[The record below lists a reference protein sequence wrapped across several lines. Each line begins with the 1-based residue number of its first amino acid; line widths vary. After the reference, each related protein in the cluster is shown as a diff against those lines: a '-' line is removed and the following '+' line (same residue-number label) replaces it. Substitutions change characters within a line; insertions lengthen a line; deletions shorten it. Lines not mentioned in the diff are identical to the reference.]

1 LEILLSAS
9 EPVLMDG
16 ICSREGFGMICLST
30 PQRKLA
36 GAGRAGA
43 LCLLSAAVATA
54 QSSSPPAAVPGDATS
69 AAASA
74 SSPAAPAPPPQ
85 FEAADIRPSEHN
97 IFTFMRADVHGDR
110 YVVRDASMVDLIAAA
125 YGVKDDHVVS
135 GPSWLEMDRFDID
148 AKLPHG
154 TAPDTLKQMFQALLA
169 DRFKLVIHTDT
180 EPMPAFLLTVGPGKP
195 KLNPAT
201 GSGDSGCQNQ
211 PQPPAANEI
220 PTTVDFCRNMTMAQF
235 AQSLPGMAPAYL
247 TEPVV
252 DRTGLKGTWDFDIH
266 WTPLRALQ
274 MAGPDGLSISD
285 AVDKELGLKLEE
297 KTAPGAALV
306 VDKVSRKPT
315 ANPLDL
321 EKILPPLPA
330 LAFDVAII
338 KPSSADEKG
347 GNFGIS
353 KTSITLQNLPI
364 KILMAVAWNLN
375 PNDDDAIVGFPKSLE
390 GKKFDITAKVDPSVL
405 ADTEAE
411 LNFDTLQPMLQAL
424 LIDRFKIAARMENR
438 PLDAYTLVAAS
449 PKLKKADPS
458 SRTHCIEG
466 PGPGEKDPR
475 IANPVLGRL
484 IHCQNMTM
492 AEFAEQLPDLAS
504 GYLYSQV
511 NNDTKIEGR
520 WDFTLSFSMRGQLTA
535 ALGGANNPSAQGQQ
549 GSQGSQSAQPPV
561 SDPNGAL
568 SLFDAVNKQLGLR
581 LEKQKLS
588 LPVLVVDH
596 MLDAPTE
603 N

>member
-1 LEILLSAS
+1 
-9 EPVLMDG
+9 
-16 ICSREGFGMICLST
+16 MICLSA
-30 PQRKLA
+30 PRRKLA
-36 GAGRAGA
+36 SAGRIAA

-54 QSSSPPAAVPGDATS
+54 QSSSPPEAAPGDATS
-69 AAASA
+69 AAASTT
-74 SSPAAPAPPPQ
+74 SPAAPAAPPQ

-125 YGVKDDHVVS
+125 YGVKDDHVVG
-135 GPSWLEMDRFDID
+135 GPSWIEMDHFDID
-148 AKLPHG
+148 AKLPRG
-154 TAPDTLKQMFQALLA
+154 TPPETLKQMFQALLA
-169 DRFKLVIHTDT
+169 DRFQLVIHTDT

-195 KLNPAT
+195 KLNPAA
-201 GSGDSGCQNQ
+201 GSDDSGCKNQ
-211 PQPPAANEI
+211 QQPPAANEI
-220 PTTVDFCRNMTMAQF
+220 PTTVHFCRNITMAQF
-235 AQSLPGMAPAYL
+235 AQSLPVMAPAYI

-252 DRTGLKGTWDFDIH
+252 DSTGLKGAWDFDIH
-266 WTPLRALQ
+266 WTPLRALH
-274 MAGPDGLSISD
+274 MAGPDGLSIFD

-297 KTAPGAALV
+297 KTAPGTALV
-306 VDKVSRKPT
+306 VDKVNRKPT
-315 ANPLDL
+315 ANPPDL

-338 KPSSADEKG
+338 KPSSTDEKG

-375 PNDDDAIVGFPKSLE
+375 PDDDDAIVGFPKSLE
-390 GKKFDITAKVDPSVL
+390 GKRFDITAKVDPSTL
-405 ADTEAE
+405 ADTDAE
-411 LNFDTLQPMLQAL
+411 LDFDTLQPMLQSL

-438 PLDAYTLVAAS
+438 PLDAYTLVAVS

-458 SRTHCIEG
+458 SRTHCIDG

-484 IHCQNMTM
+484 IHCQNITM
-492 AEFAEQLPDLAS
+492 GEFAEQLPDLVS

-520 WDFTLSFSMRGQLTA
+520 WDFTLSFSGKGQLNS
-535 ALGGANNPSAQGQQ
+535 ALGGANNPSAQGP
-549 GSQGSQSAQPPV
+549 QGSQSAQPPV

-568 SLFDAVNKQLGLR
+568 SLFDALNKQLGLR

-588 LPVLVVDH
+588 LPVLVIDH